1 MAINRKFQY
10 SSDLPH
16 KFPTMTETAKA
27 EIKQRIKEKFIAWS
41 PGEGPFSADHVAG
54 FYDRTEQYFA
64 FDTLMPTT
72 CGYEY
77 I

>member
-1 MAINRKFQY
+1 
-10 SSDLPH
+10 
-16 KFPTMTETAKA
+16 MTETAKA

-41 PGEGPFSADHVAG
+41 PGESPFSADHVAG
-54 FYDRTEQYFA
+54 FYDQTEQYFA
-64 FDTLMPTT
+64 VDTLMPTT